1 MEGWVSLD
9 LQGIHWDSAKM
20 LTSIFLQGERK
31 ETEGA
36 WGRIPTPH
44 THTHVKCLAWEWQLC
59 VMMLLFLPGTM
70 ADIANQ
76 SQNSSDEIRQQ
87 GLLDSHPY

>member
-44 THTHVKCLAWEWQLC
+44 THTCKV
-59 VMMLLFLPGTM
+59 PGMGM
-70 ADIANQ
+70 AVVCYDATFPSWNHG
-76 SQNSSDEIRQQ
+76 R
-87 GLLDSHPY
+87 HC